1 MLDDFRLRVFMM
13 AAAQGS
19 FTRAAQHLGVSQ
31 PAVSQNIAEL
41 EKQVGAVLFE
51 RKRGEVT
58 LTPEGYVFK
67 DYAARIL
74 HWYDATDALFGSAGK
89 MTVNRPVRI
98 AATDFVATHFLP
110 DLLRD
115 LLAVTAT
122 SFIIDTY
129 PESAFP
135 ESMDADLYYF
145 TSARGDTLN
154 FDAGSIVGTVQA
166 ALVTAGPD
174 FPEEP
179 RYAVWAPYRPLV
191 ICRLG
196 SLPSAGEP
204 GYLCPVRPGLRQSSR
219 APGPHPHQCEH
230 GRCHP
235 FPGRRKP
242 DHPSGP
248 PPASPAGS
256 PPPHLRRLFPLHHRP
271 MALFPFLGINSGIL
285 WPEA

>member
-1 MLDDFRLRVFMM
+1 MLDDFRLRVFRMV
-13 AAAQGS
+13 AAEGS

-41 EKQVGAVLFE
+41 EKQVGAVLFD

-58 LTPEGYVFK
+58 LTAEGYVFK
-67 DYAARIL
+67 DYAEKIL
-74 HWYDATDALFGSAGK
+74 HWYDATDALFGSGGK
-89 MTVNRPVRI
+89 LTVNRPVRI
-98 AATDFVATHFLP
+98 AATAYVATYLLS

-135 ESMDADLYYF
+135 ESMDADLYFF

-166 ALVTAGPD
+166 VLATAGAD

-191 ICRLG
+191 SQDVYARATLVSDSIPAILKLLESNANLVG
-196 SLPSAGEP
+196 VLPSQAAK
-204 GYLCPVRPGLRQSSR
+204 GLVI
-219 APGPHPHQCEH
+219 HPD
-230 GRCHP
+230 P
-235 FPGRRKP
+235 L
-242 DHPSGP
+242 
-248 PPASPAGS
+248 
-256 PPPHLRRLFPLHHRP
+256 PHLQQDLHLRVSD
-271 MALFPFLGINSGIL
+271 AFSRSRIAQWLTSRF
-285 WPEA
+285 ADQ

>member
-13 AAAQGS
+13 VAAEGS

-41 EKQVGAVLFE
+41 EKQTGAVLFD
-51 RKRGEVT
+51 RKRGEVA
-58 LTPEGYVFK
+58 LTAEGYVFK
-67 DYAARIL
+67 DYAAKIL

-98 AATDFVATHFLP
+98 AATSFVATHLLP

-122 SFIIDTY
+122 SFIIETY

-135 ESMDADLYYF
+135 ESMDADLYFF
-145 TSARGDTLN
+145 TSARRDTLD
-154 FDAGSIVGTVQA
+154 FDAGSIVGTIQA
-166 ALVTAGPD
+166 ALVTAGKD

-191 ICRLG
+191 EQDVYALSVLFSDSIPALVDLVRNNTNLVG
-196 SLPSAGEP
+196 VLPSQAAD
-204 GYLCPVRPGLRQSSR
+204 GLVI
-219 APGPHPHQCEH
+219 HPD
-230 GRCHP
+230 P
-235 FPGRRKP
+235 L
-242 DHPSGP
+242 
-248 PPASPAGS
+248 
-256 PPPHLRRLFPLHHRP
+256 PHLQQDLHLRVSD
-271 MALFPFLGINSGIL
+271 AFSRSGVAQWL
-285 WPEA
+285 TTKFAQ

>member
-13 AAAQGS
+13 AAAEGS

-41 EKQVGAVLFE
+41 EKQVGAVLFD

-58 LTPEGYVFK
+58 LTAQGEVFRN
-67 DYAARIL
+67 YAAKIL

-98 AATDFVATHFLP
+98 ATTDYVATYLLP
-110 DLLRD
+110 GLLRD
-115 LLAVTAT
+115 LLAVTAAH
-122 SFIIDTY
+122 FILVTY
-129 PESAFP
+129 PETAFP

-179 RYAVWAPYRPLV
+179 RYAVWTPYQPLV
-191 ICRLG
+191 SQDVYARTSIVSDNLPVLLDLVRGNANLVGVIPSQAAGTLTIHPDPLPHLQQDLHLRFSEAFSRSTMAQWLG
-196 SLPSAGEP
+196 SRFSE
-204 GYLCPVRPGLRQSSR
+204 
-219 APGPHPHQCEH
+219 
-230 GRCHP
+230 
-235 FPGRRKP
+235 
-242 DHPSGP
+242 
-248 PPASPAGS
+248 
-256 PPPHLRRLFPLHHRP
+256 
-271 MALFPFLGINSGIL
+271 
-285 WPEA
+285 

>member
-98 AATDFVATHFLP
+98 AATDFVSTHFLP

-191 ICRLG
+191 SQDIYARSVLVSD
-196 SLPSAGEP
+196 SLPVLLDLIRTNANMVGVIPSRAAGNLIIHP
-204 GYLCPVRPGLRQSSR
+204 DPLPHLQLDLHLRISDAFSRSTIAQWLSSR
-219 APGPHPHQCEH
+219 FAE
-230 GRCHP
+230 
-235 FPGRRKP
+235 
-242 DHPSGP
+242 
-248 PPASPAGS
+248 
-256 PPPHLRRLFPLHHRP
+256 
-271 MALFPFLGINSGIL
+271 
-285 WPEA
+285 

>member
-13 AAAQGS
+13 VAAEGS

-41 EKQVGAVLFE
+41 EKQVGAALFE
-51 RKRGEVT
+51 RGRGEVA
-58 LTPEGYVFK
+58 LTAEGYVFK
-67 DYAARIL
+67 DYAAKIL

-98 AATDFVATHFLP
+98 AATDFVATYHLP
-110 DLLRD
+110 DLLKD

-135 ESMDADLYYF
+135 ESMDADLYFF

-154 FDAGSIVGTVQA
+154 FDAGSVIGTVPA
-166 ALVTAGPD
+166 ALVTSGKA

-179 RYAVWAPYRPLV
+179 RYAVWAPFRPLV
-191 ICRLG
+191 SQDIYAKSVLVSDNIPALLG
-196 SLPSAGEP
+196 LIRDNANLVGVIPAQAAGD
-204 GYLCPVRPGLRQSSR
+204 LIL
-219 APGPHPHQCEH
+219 HPD
-230 GRCHP
+230 P
-235 FPGRRKP
+235 L
-242 DHPSGP
+242 
-248 PPASPAGS
+248 
-256 PPPHLRRLFPLHHRP
+256 PHLQQDLHLRVSD
-271 MALFPFLGINSGIL
+271 AFSRSTIAQWLTSRFA
-285 WPEA
+285 E

>member
-13 AAAQGS
+13 VAAESS

-41 EKQVGAVLFE
+41 EKQVGAALFE
-51 RKRGEVT
+51 RGRGEVART
-58 LTPEGYVFK
+58 AEGYVFK
-67 DYAARIL
+67 DYAAKIL

-98 AATDFVATHFLP
+98 AATDFVATYHLP
-110 DLLRD
+110 DLLKD

-135 ESMDADLYYF
+135 ESMDADLSFF

-154 FDAGSIVGTVQA
+154 FDAGSVIGTVPA
-166 ALVTAGPD
+166 ALVTSGKA

-179 RYAVWAPYRPLV
+179 RYAVWAPFRPLV
-191 ICRLG
+191 SQDIYAKSVLVSDNLPALLG
-196 SLPSAGEP
+196 LIRDNANLVGVIPAQAAGD
-204 GYLCPVRPGLRQSSR
+204 LIL
-219 APGPHPHQCEH
+219 HPD
-230 GRCHP
+230 P
-235 FPGRRKP
+235 L
-242 DHPSGP
+242 
-248 PPASPAGS
+248 
-256 PPPHLRRLFPLHHRP
+256 PHLQQDLHLRVSD
-271 MALFPFLGINSGIL
+271 AFSRSTIAQWLTSRFA
-285 WPEA
+285 E

>member
-13 AAAQGS
+13 AAAEGS

-58 LTPEGYVFK
+58 LTAEGYVFK
-67 DYAARIL
+67 DYAAKIL
-74 HWYDATDALFGSAGK
+74 HWYDATDALFGSTGK
-89 MTVNRPVRI
+89 LTVNRPVRI
-98 AATDFVATHFLP
+98 AATSFFATYLLP

-115 LLAVTAT
+115 LLAVTAS

-135 ESMDADLYYF
+135 ESMDAELYFF

-166 ALVTAGPD
+166 ALVTAREA

-191 ICRLG
+191 SQDIYARATLVSD
-196 SLPSAGEP
+196 SLPAILE
-204 GYLCPVRPGLRQSSR
+204 LLRTNANLVGVLPSQ
-219 APGPHPHQCEH
+219 AAKGFILHPD
-230 GRCHP
+230 P
-235 FPGRRKP
+235 L
-242 DHPSGP
+242 
-248 PPASPAGS
+248 
-256 PPPHLRRLFPLHHRP
+256 PHLQQDVHLRVSDAFSRSRIAQWLTTKF
-271 MALFPFLGINSGIL
+271 A
-285 WPEA
+285 E

>member
-13 AAAQGS
+13 VAAEGS

-41 EKQVGAVLFE
+41 EKQVGAPLFE
-51 RKRGEVT
+51 RGRGEVA
-58 LTPEGYVFK
+58 LTAEGYVFK

-89 MTVNRPVRI
+89 LTVNRPVRI
-98 AATDFVATHFLP
+98 AATDFVATWHLP
-110 DLLRD
+110 ALLKD

-122 SFIIDTY
+122 RFIIDTY

-135 ESMDADLYYF
+135 ESMDADLYFF

-154 FDAGSIVGTVQA
+154 FDAASVIGTVPA
-166 ALVTAGPD
+166 ALVTAGKD

-191 ICRLG
+191 SQDIYARSVLVSESIPAILKLIEG
-196 SLPSAGEP
+196 NANLVGVIPSQAAG
-204 GYLCPVRPGLRQSSR
+204 GLDI
-219 APGPHPHQCEH
+219 HPD
-230 GRCHP
+230 P
-235 FPGRRKP
+235 L
-242 DHPSGP
+242 
-248 PPASPAGS
+248 
-256 PPPHLRRLFPLHHRP
+256 PHLQQDLHLRVSD
-271 MALFPFLGINSGIL
+271 AFSRTAIAQWLTSRFADN
-285 WPEA
+285 A

>member
-1 MLDDFRLRVFMM
+1 MLDDFRLRVFLMV
-13 AAAQGS
+13 AAEGS

-58 LTPEGYVFK
+58 LTAEGYVFK
-67 DYAARIL
+67 DYASKIL

-98 AATDFVATHFLP
+98 ATTDYVATYLLP
-110 DLLRD
+110 KLLRD

-179 RYAVWAPYRPLV
+179 RYALWAPYRPLV
-191 ICRLG
+191 SQDIYARSVLVSDHLPVIMELVRANANLVAVVPSQAAG
-196 SLPSAGEP
+196 SLTIHPDP
-204 GYLCPVRPGLRQSSR
+204 LPHLQQDLHLRVSDAFFRTTIAQWLSSR
-219 APGPHPHQCEH
+219 FAE
-230 GRCHP
+230 
-235 FPGRRKP
+235 
-242 DHPSGP
+242 
-248 PPASPAGS
+248 
-256 PPPHLRRLFPLHHRP
+256 
-271 MALFPFLGINSGIL
+271 
-285 WPEA
+285 

>member
-13 AAAQGS
+13 VAAEGS

-41 EKQVGAVLFE
+41 EKQVGAVLFD
-51 RKRGEVT
+51 RKRGEVA
-58 LTPEGYVFK
+58 LTAEGYVFK
-67 DYAARIL
+67 DYAAKIL

-89 MTVNRPVRI
+89 MTVNRSVRV
-98 AATDFVATHFLP
+98 AATDYVATYLLP
-110 DLLRD
+110 NLLRD

-135 ESMDADLYYF
+135 ESMDAELYYF

-191 ICRLG
+191 SQDIYARSVLV
-196 SLPSAGEP
+196 SDHLPVIQD
-204 GYLCPVRPGLRQSSR
+204 LVRTNANLVGVIPSEASGTLILHPDPLPHLQQDLHLRVSDAFSRTPIAQWLSSR
-219 APGPHPHQCEH
+219 FAE
-230 GRCHP
+230 
-235 FPGRRKP
+235 
-242 DHPSGP
+242 
-248 PPASPAGS
+248 
-256 PPPHLRRLFPLHHRP
+256 
-271 MALFPFLGINSGIL
+271 
-285 WPEA
+285 

>member
-1 MLDDFRLRVFMM
+1 MLDDFRLRVFRMV
-13 AAAQGS
+13 AAEGS

-41 EKQVGAVLFE
+41 EKQVGAVLFD

-58 LTPEGYVFK
+58 LTAEGYVFK
-67 DYAARIL
+67 DYAEKIL
-74 HWYDATDALFGSAGK
+74 HWYDATDALFGSGGK

-98 AATDFVATHFLP
+98 AATDFVATYLLP

-135 ESMDADLYYF
+135 ESMDAELYFF

-166 ALVTAGPD
+166 ALVTAAPD
-174 FPEEP
+174 FPDEP

-191 ICRLG
+191 SQDVYARSALVSE
-196 SLPSAGEP
+196 SLPAILELIRTNANLVGVIPSQASK
-204 GYLCPVRPGLRQSSR
+204 GLIL
-219 APGPHPHQCEH
+219 HPD
-230 GRCHP
+230 P
-235 FPGRRKP
+235 L
-242 DHPSGP
+242 
-248 PPASPAGS
+248 
-256 PPPHLRRLFPLHHRP
+256 PHLQMDLHLRVSDSFSRSRI
-271 MALFPFLGINSGIL
+271 AQWLTTKFA
-285 WPEA
+285 E